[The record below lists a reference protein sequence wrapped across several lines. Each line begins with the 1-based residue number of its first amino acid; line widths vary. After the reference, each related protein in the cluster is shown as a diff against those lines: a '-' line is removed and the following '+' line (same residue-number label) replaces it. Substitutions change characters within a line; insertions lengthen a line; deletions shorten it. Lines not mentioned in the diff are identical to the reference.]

1 MRIVLSSAT
10 FVALFCCSAAL
21 SAETFTINSAI
32 NQAVRTNP
40 GVGEVSAIRRATDAE
55 LRQNQGVLLPQVRLE
70 VRAGPEKLDRAITP
84 APFNNGT
91 WQNGREASVVIR
103 QQIFDGF
110 ATINQIWQQAARV
123 DAAASRVLERTELI
137 ALDAAEAYIDVARYQ
152 RLIALA
158 QDNLRAHGRLVENV
172 RARFSGGRA
181 GEGDLQQA
189 IEREQAAQSILT
201 DFRSRLED
209 ARAAFR
215 KTVGIEP
222 YNLRFPGRLPGLP
235 RSKDDS
241 LAIALKY
248 NPTIRA
254 AQYDSKAAKHAFDA
268 TGGAFVPSVYLE
280 GRALRGRDSITYDGQ
295 RDEVSGKVVVAWDIF
310 TGGQDSWKRAG
321 AAERM
326 TEQSMRHAR
335 LQREAFQTLDK
346 AWSARTITAERVAS
360 LTREL
365 SAARRVVSAYT
376 KEYDIG
382 QRTLV
387 DLLNAESQQF
397 NIASSLVSAQGVV
410 VFADYQLLAVMGQLL
425 TYLKTP
431 HPVEAALEPQPVGIF
446 PLKFAPIL
454 LHAPE
459 TGPEPIRYT
468 DLSRRLSGDAFAEAK
483 ESSFESRFLS
493 IFATSAAPMVPSAD
507 IRDGDVPVTAAKA
520 TSTPKANTADQ
531 DMFSDKA
538 LSFAGSNLSA
548 GTLGSDMLVN
558 KPMRLMQVSEH

>member
-1 MRIVLSSAT
+1 MRIVFSSAAL
-10 FVALFCCSAAL
+10 VALFCCNAAL
-21 SAETFTINSAI
+21 GADSFTINNAI

-40 GVGEVSAIRRATDAE
+40 GVGEVSAVRRATDAE

-70 VRAGPEKLDRAITP
+70 VRAGPEKLDRKITP
-84 APFNNGT
+84 APFNNGD
-91 WQNGREASVVIR
+91 WQNGREASIVIR
-103 QQIFDGF
+103 QQVFDGF

-137 ALDAAEAYIDVARYQ
+137 ALDAAEAYIDVSRYQ

-158 QDNLRAHGRLVENV
+158 QDNLKAHNRLVENV

-189 IEREQAAQSILT
+189 LERQQSAQSTLT
-201 DFRSRLED
+201 DYRNRLED

-235 RSKDDS
+235 GSKDDS
-241 LAIALKY
+241 LAVALKY

-254 AQYDSKAAKHAFDA
+254 AQYDSKAAKHAFEA

-280 GRALRGRDSITYDGQ
+280 GRALRGRDSITYDGL

-326 TEQSMRHAR
+326 TEQAMRHAR

-346 AWSARTITAERVAS
+346 AWNARTITAERVTS
-360 LTREL
+360 LSREL
-365 SAARRVVSAYT
+365 TAARRVVSAYT

-425 TYLKTP
+425 SYLKTP
-431 HPVEAALEPQPVGIF
+431 QPVEAAHGPQPVGIF
-446 PLKFAPIL
+446 PLKLAPIL

-459 TGPEPIRYT
+459 TGPEPIQYADFSRH
-468 DLSRRLSGDAFAEAK
+468 LSSDSFAEAK
-483 ESSFESRFLS
+483 TATFESRFLS
-493 IFATSAAPMVPSAD
+493 IFANSATPMVPLAD
-507 IRDGDVPVTAAKA
+507 APAMATEAAGASK
-520 TSTPKANTADQ
+520 TSSADQ
-531 DMFSDKA
+531 DVFSDKA
-538 LSFAGSNLSA
+538 LSFAGTNLSA

-558 KPMRLMQVSEH
+558 KPMRLIRSANTE